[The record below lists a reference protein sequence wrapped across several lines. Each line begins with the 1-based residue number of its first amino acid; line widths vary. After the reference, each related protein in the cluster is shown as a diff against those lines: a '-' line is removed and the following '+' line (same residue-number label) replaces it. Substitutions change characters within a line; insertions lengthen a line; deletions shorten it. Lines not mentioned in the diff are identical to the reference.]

1 MCLIFHW
8 YLITPE
14 FLLFDSSFVRSL
26 YGWYHEHVRVITY
39 LCVSIR
45 FGVCLGLQNISILLQ
60 KNVFSIPF
68 FIDRFTMWQT
78 QNHVDQ
84 TGKRVSFFEIRN
96 KATTC
101 PMSPSSQAYVWHSQ
115 VMALCGWNVS
125 NFCHDLST
133 RSVQSTLY
141 STMEAAFFPSKTW
154 VTSSDGGKADRAR
167 NDVKTFLEKFCNT
180 SVLTVA
186 NNSGRFERIIQPY
199 SGQIIDLL
207 EFSDNLHEQKLLRPT
222 S

>member
-1 MCLIFHW
+1 M
-8 YLITPE
+8 
-14 FLLFDSSFVRSL
+14 
-26 YGWYHEHVRVITY
+26 ITY

-101 PMSPSSQAYVWHSQ
+101 PMSPRSQAHMSDIVKSDSHG
-115 VMALCGWNVS
+115 ALRLEY
-125 NFCHDLST
+125 FELLS
-133 RSVQSTLY
+133 
-141 STMEAAFFPSKTW
+141 
-154 VTSSDGGKADRAR
+154 
-167 NDVKTFLEKFCNT
+167 
-180 SVLTVA
+180 
-186 NNSGRFERIIQPY
+186 
-199 SGQIIDLL
+199 
-207 EFSDNLHEQKLLRPT
+207 
-222 S
+222 